1 MRLPS
6 GMPGFIRHG
15 QGFSM
20 KKSLRLQSVLVMLL
34 HILLFLMLLWTAA
47 VPLEQLQQITS
58 ENTDPIGNGGVFR
71 ENLVQVE
78 TLIWCATI
86 FTAVTG
92 LVFQWMILRRVLY
105 PVLFIQNSI
114 YKIRRGDPG
123 SRIQI
128 PSGKEFAAL
137 ATAING
143 MMDRQKGMH
152 ERLENLNRTLSA
164 ISACRHEIIR
174 EIDET
179 QLNQKICQILVDI
192 GAYRMARV
200 GYAENGAHGTVTL
213 AAVARNQTKCQN
225 EIQHTVP
232 ESRAETACSPQVR
245 AIRNRHPAIID
256 DVFGDPQ
263 FAPLQADATRHGY
276 ASMISLPLSAK
287 ERILGALSLYAEK
300 PGTFGTEE
308 VRLLTELADDL
319 AHGIHAIRYTGR

>member
-1 MRLPS
+1 
-6 GMPGFIRHG
+6 MPGFNRHG

-20 KKSLRLQSVLVMLL
+20 KKSLRIQSVLVMLL
-34 HILLFLMLLWTAA
+34 HILLFLMLLWTAS
-47 VPLEQLQQITS
+47 VPLEQIQQITS
-58 ENTDPIGNGGVFR
+58 ENTDSIGNGGVFR

-86 FTAVTG
+86 FTAVSG
-92 LVFQWMILRRVLY
+92 LVFQWMILRRVLH
-105 PVLFIQNSI
+105 PVISIQDSI
-114 YKIRRGDPG
+114 HKISRGDPG
-123 SRIQI
+123 TRIQI

-143 MMDRQKGMH
+143 LMDRQKEMH
-152 ERLENLNRTLSA
+152 ERLESLNRTLSA
-164 ISACRHEIIR
+164 VSACRHEIIH

-192 GAYRMARV
+192 GAYRTARV

-213 AAVARNQTKCQN
+213 AAVARNQPKCQN

-232 ESRAETACSPQVR
+232 ESRAESACSPEVR

-256 DVFGDPQ
+256 DVFGDPL